1 MLLELA
7 FGTCIQL
14 LISLLSLL
22 ILSEK
27 LNKNLMHMSIQV
39 CLSSLTNFIL
49 LNLRITEY
57 FFNILSFITQQE
69 DNEFFL
75 YINEKSYLGFGDEKI
90 RLFVLGMSQV
100 SKTTSLSY
108 GVTFLC
114 FHCQ

>member
-1 MLLELA
+1 
-7 FGTCIQL
+7 
-14 LISLLSLL
+14 
-22 ILSEK
+22 
-27 LNKNLMHMSIQV
+27 MSIV
-39 CLSSLTNFIL
+39 FNKLYTLEFENYRVF
-49 LNLRITEY
+49 